1 MSFYVLKI
9 YYTDGMNVGLQFIV
23 NVLSKLQKKPI
34 GNTAQRS
41 LNDFVL
47 NLLAYLAQSLCGVAY
62 ISILKGLKSHYPES
76 PSKTIMVFCIKVNVA
91 VENDSKNR

>member
-23 NVLSKLQKKPI
+23 NVLSKLQ
-34 GNTAQRS
+34 
-41 LNDFVL
+41 
-47 NLLAYLAQSLCGVAY
+47 Y

-91 VENDSKNR
+91 VENGSKNR